1 MNKEKIILKE
11 DEDEIDDDFRCT
23 KYFVVS
29 TGKANISS
37 LQSQFYWGYNR
48 AAFAMRELEE
58 KGIVGPITKG
68 EPYREVLVTIE
79 NEAYQS

>member
-1 MNKEKIILKE
+1 MKNDKLILEE
-11 DEDEIDDDFRCT
+11 DEDEIDNDFRSA
-23 KYFVVS
+23 KYFVVT

-48 AAFAMRELEE
+48 AFFAMKELED

-68 EPYREVLVTIE
+68 ELYREVLVKIK
-79 NEAYQS
+79 N